1 MALIDWNN
9 DGPVA
14 GHVLVNG
21 LKFYLRVS
29 GPPRQP
35 GQPAIIIETG
45 LGDSSIAWSAVSR
58 LTSSFARIYTYD
70 RAGLGASQ
78 TSSKPRSGQN
88 MASELSS
95 LFKAARIAPPYVL
108 VSHSAGCLVARE
120 FVAINPSHVVGMVM
134 VEGNTEFSYKVRP
147 EDLVIIIS
155 VLSKDL
161 DQYQVTNTHNRHKL
175 TPEEWTALTTKDNPQ
190 EAKRHG
196 NTALQEYLEYEATA
210 DTLARRKQYEK
221 AILGDKPIS
230 VIKGEEFKDTQL
242 LLDAAIKKG
251 NGSDFEWDVIRR
263 WIGMDG
269 EETRLQREQLRLST
283 NGRFVNAWLSGHD
296 VHLTEPE
303 VIVDE
308 IRWVLRENGIDV

>member
-1 MALIDWNN
+1 MDLIDWNN
-9 DGPVA
+9 DGPA
-14 GHVLVNG
+14 TGHVLVNG

-45 LGDSSIAWSAVSR
+45 LGDSGIAWSAVSR

-95 LFKAARIAPPYVL
+95 LLKAARVAPPYVI
-108 VSHSAGCLVARE
+108 VSHSSGSLIARE
-120 FVAINPSHVVGMVM
+120 FVAINPSDVAGMVM

-147 EDLVIIIS
+147 EDLVVIIS
-155 VLSKDL
+155 VISKDL
-161 DQYQVTNTHNRHKL
+161 DQYQVMNIYNRHKL
-175 TPEEWTALTTKDNPQ
+175 TPEEWAALTTDDTPQ

-210 DTLARRKQYEK
+210 DTLARRKQYENV
-221 AILGDKPIS
+221 ILGDKPIS
-230 VIKGEEFKDTQL
+230 VVKGEELKDTEL

-251 NGSDFEWDVIRR
+251 NGSDFEWDAIRK
-263 WIGMDG
+263 WINMDE

-283 NGRFVNAWLSGHD
+283 NGRFVNARLSGHD

-308 IRWVLRENGIDV
+308 IRWVLRENGVNV